1 MDGIIMIT
9 IIIKNNRKTI
19 YKKEIDNFDNAMI
32 ENIINEINKSIDIGK
47 KFTEAKSE
55 YNKESV
61 RQMVEGWK

>member
-1 MDGIIMIT
+1 MIT
-9 IIIKNNRKTI
+9 IIIKKDRKTI

-32 ENIINEINKSIDIGK
+32 ENIIDEINKSIDIGK